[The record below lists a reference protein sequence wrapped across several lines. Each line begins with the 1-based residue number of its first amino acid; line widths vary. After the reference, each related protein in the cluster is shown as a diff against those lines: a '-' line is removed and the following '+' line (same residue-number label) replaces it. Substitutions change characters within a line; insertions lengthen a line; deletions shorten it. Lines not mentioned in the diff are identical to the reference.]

1 MAWTIRR
8 RRRRDV
14 HGFLTPST
22 RRAARCTPAKRP
34 STPDNPARAIVE
46 GLLALAARHGIDLAG
61 LRRLS
66 HGTTVGT
73 NALIQR
79 RGGDVVMITTKGF
92 RDLLEIGRQTRP
104 HMYSLVEDHP
114 PPLVERRRRFEIDE
128 RMGADGEAITE
139 PSPEDIAAA
148 VEQVHASGAE
158 ACAVCLLFAFRNPAH
173 EHRIAAALRSALPGL
188 PVCASFEVQPEFREY
203 ERFSTTVLNAYLQPV
218 LGRYLSALEEAL
230 ADVAP
235 GASLGINQS
244 SGGLMSPARAR
255 ALPVRTALS
264 GPAAGAVGAAHVAK
278 RAGAP
283 RRRDSGDTRSAHDTP
298 GVVHSAEPPGS
309 ATPSGRRNVI
319 TLDMGGTS
327 ADVALIRDFRAD
339 VSFERDVAG
348 FPVRLPSVDVETVGA
363 GGGSVAWFDRDGL
376 LKVGP
381 ASAGAE
387 PGPACYGRGGEQP
400 TVTDANLVL
409 GRLSARG
416 LLAGEMRLDASLARA
431 AIAPIAGRLGF
442 GVERT
447 ARGVLDVVVANMVR
461 AIRTIS
467 VERGYD
473 PREFTL
479 MAFGGAGPLHARDVA
494 AALGM
499 REILVP
505 AAPGILCAQ
514 GLIVSDLK
522 EDFVAGDRI
531 PGDAAGL
538 RRLAEQVEALTAR
551 ARAWLDAERI
561 PAGSR
566 QLELAVDA
574 RYVGQN
580 FELAVP
586 LAAANGDGGSNGRS
600 NDDGG
605 DGAMAVSSHPA
616 PTVHTPGSGTR
627 DDGDGA
633 MAVPSPGSPEM
644 GAPAWCGGDGAVA
657 TPSPEALR
665 ERFLEVHES
674 AYGYANPH
682 DPIEIVNVRLTARG
696 RLTEPPAPPAPGDPG
711 PLPEPFERRPVWFDD
726 GSVGENTTGGAGGGI
741 AGSTGKSAIGGT
753 KENAAGNTGG
763 DATGNGA
770 ECTGAGIAGHT
781 SEESAGSTAEGA
793 AGQASGSAAGGIGAG
808 VVKGAVDCPVYDR
821 RSLRAG
827 HVLDGPAIVEQLDST
842 TPIFPGDRA
851 VVDSTGNLVIHIH
864 GIAQAGRHHEA
875 GRRSKGGVPGP

>member
-1 MAWTIRR
+1 MDRKESRTGYRIGV
-8 RRRRDV
+8 DV
-14 HGFLTPST
+14 GGTFTDFYVLDEASGAVHTG
-22 RRAARCTPAKRP
+22 KRP
-34 STPDNPARAIVE
+34 STPDNPARAIVD
-46 GLLALAARHGIDLAG
+46 GLLALASRHGIDLAG

-79 RGGDVVMITTKGF
+79 RGGNVVMITTRGF

-139 PSPEDIAAA
+139 PAPDAVAEA
-148 VEQVHASGAE
+148 VEQVRASGAD
-158 ACAVCLLFAFRNPAH
+158 ACAVCLLFAFRNPEH
-173 EHRIAAALRSALPGL
+173 EHRVAAALRAALPGL
-188 PVCASFEVQPEFREY
+188 PVCTSFEVQPEFREY

-218 LGRYLSALEEAL
+218 LGRYLSTLEEAL

-235 GASLGINQS
+235 GASIGINQS

-283 RRRDSGDTRSAHDTP
+283 RRRDSDDPRGTP
-298 GVVHSAEPPGS
+298 PGAAHSAK
-309 ATPSGRRNVI
+309 PSGRRNVI

-327 ADVALIRDFRAD
+327 ADVALIRDFRAG

-363 GGGSVAWFDRDGL
+363 GGGSIAWFDRDGL

-381 ASAGAE
+381 ASAGAD
-387 PGPACYGRGGEQP
+387 PGPACYGRGGRQP

-409 GRLSARG
+409 GRLPARG
-416 LLAGEMRLDASLARA
+416 LLAGEMRLDQSLACA
-431 AIAPIAGRLGF
+431 AIAPIAERLGF
-442 GVERT
+442 EVERT
-447 ARGVLDVVVANMVR
+447 ARGMLDVVVANMVR
-461 AIRTIS
+461 TIRTIS

-538 RRLAEQVEALTAR
+538 RRLAGHVEALAAR
-551 ARAWLDAERI
+551 ARAWFDAERI
-561 PAGSR
+561 PAASR
-566 QLELAVDA
+566 RIELAVDA

-580 FELAVP
+580 FELTVP
-586 LAAANGDGGSNGRS
+586 LAARALAGESNGRGTGS
-600 NDDGG
+600 SHTSDDDGS
-605 DGAMAVSSHPA
+605 DS
-616 PTVHTPGSGTR
+616 TV
-627 DDGDGA
+627 D
-633 MAVPSPGSPEM
+633 V
-644 GAPAWCGGDGAVA
+644 DGAVA
-657 TPSPEALR
+657 APSPESSEKDAPTWRGVGAMTVPSPETLR

-696 RLTEPPAPPAPGDPG
+696 WLIEPPAPRAPGDPG
-711 PLPEPFERRPVWFDD
+711 PLPEPFERRPVWFAG
-726 GSVGENTTGGAGGGI
+726 GSAGENTAGSAAGSIGGNAMRRSGDGA
-741 AGSTGKSAIGGT
+741 AGSTGG
-753 KENAAGNTGG
+753 NAVG
-763 DATGNGA
+763 DAT
-770 ECTGAGIAGHT
+770 ECTGSG
-781 SEESAGSTAEGA
+781 TAEHA
-793 AGQASGSAAGGIGAG
+793 PGSAAGRIGAG
-808 VVKGAVDCPVYDR
+808 VAEHASEHAAGGTGAGAVDCPVYDR
-821 RSLRAG
+821 QSLRAG
-827 HVLDGPAIVEQLDST
+827 HILDGPAIIEQLDST

-851 VVDSTGNLVIHIH
+851 VVDPAGNLVIHIH
-864 GIAQAGRHHEA
+864 RGAGAEA
-875 GRRSKGGVPGP
+875 

>member
-1 MAWTIRR
+1 MDGKKSRTGYRIGV
-8 RRRRDV
+8 DV
-14 HGFLTPST
+14 GGTFTDFYALDEASGTVHTG
-22 RRAARCTPAKRP
+22 KRP

-128 RMGADGEAITE
+128 RMGADGDAITE
-139 PSPEDIAAA
+139 PSPDAVAVA
-148 VEQVHASGAE
+148 VEQVRASGAE

-283 RRRDSGDTRSAHDTP
+283 RRRDSGDTPGAHGDTRSAHDTP

-309 ATPSGRRNVI
+309 AMPAGQRNVI

-538 RRLAEQVEALTAR
+538 RRLAEQVEALTVR

-586 LAAANGDGGSNGRS
+586 LAAADGDGWRGRLAIPRSGIAGASAEAADGRGTGVFRTGS
-600 NDDGG
+600 
-605 DGAMAVSSHPA
+605 
-616 PTVHTPGSGTR
+616 
-627 DDGDGA
+627 GDGA
-633 MAVPSPGSPEM
+633 MAVPSP
-644 GAPAWCGGDGAVA
+644 
-657 TPSPEALR
+657 EALR
-665 ERFLEVHES
+665 ARFLEVHES

-696 RLTEPPAPPAPGDPG
+696 RLGEPPAPPAPGDPG
-711 PLPEPFERRPVWFDD
+711 PLPEPFERRPVWLDD
-726 GSVGENTTGGAGGGI
+726 GSVGEHTTGGADGGARGDAGESAAGSPEGDAGDSAVGNTGENARRGAGAAAQASGSL
-741 AGSTGKSAIGGT
+741 AGSTG
-753 KENAAGNTGG
+753 
-763 DATGNGA
+763 
-770 ECTGAGIAGHT
+770 AGI
-781 SEESAGSTAEGA
+781 
-793 AGQASGSAAGGIGAG
+793 
-808 VVKGAVDCPVYDR
+808 VKDAVDCPVYDR

-827 HVLDGPAIVEQLDST
+827 HILDGPAIVEQLDST

-851 VVDSTGNLVIHIH
+851 VVDPAGNLVIRLH
-864 GIAQAGRHHEA
+864 GGAGA
-875 GRRSKGGVPGP
+875 GA